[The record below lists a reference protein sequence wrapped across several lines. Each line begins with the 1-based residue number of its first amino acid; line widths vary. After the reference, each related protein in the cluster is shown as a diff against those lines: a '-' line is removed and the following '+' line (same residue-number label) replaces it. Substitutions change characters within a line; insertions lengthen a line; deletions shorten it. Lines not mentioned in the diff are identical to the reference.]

1 LQKLSKMEVFN
12 MLLEFRTKNYKSFKD
27 ELVFSMIPAPK
38 QKGLDYS
45 VLHEKI
51 ASKKFKA
58 LCSAVIYGPNA
69 AGKSNIIGAMEVLQ
83 SIVLRGNI
91 RDDDKRSAPNTAVNN
106 LELIPNQSYKVTEP
120 VHFSIKFMEEGMLFD
135 YQLVLDL
142 GLFLEDEYKRKVL
155 SEKLFINEY
164 MIFSRENGLE
174 FENLKVIGRY
184 LNNEFENNA
193 NSAMSLAKGNLNSE
207 ELFLVNGFKAMFS
220 SKLVSIISDWMENKF
235 MVIYRADSIQ
245 LIRRFS
251 DPKKKTVYVEKTTN
265 EAAKLFGINSNDLGY
280 VVHDEESEAKL
291 YSLFNGRQSL
301 PAEIFESHGTVR
313 FVNIFPLVINALL
326 NGGTLI
332 VDEFESALHPMAL
345 MSIVNLFHNNDLNK
359 KNAQLIFNTH
369 NPIFLNANL
378 FRRDEIKFVER
389 DENTH
394 DSIHYSLSDFGTS
407 GENAVRIHGDYMKN
421 YFIGR
426 YGAITDIDFTSIF
439 EEVLKEREE
448 V

>member
-1 LQKLSKMEVFN
+1 
-12 MLLEFRTKNYKSFKD
+12 MLLEFKTKNYKSFKD
-27 ELVFSMIPAPK
+27 ELVFSMVPAPK

-45 VLHEKI
+45 ILSEKVS
-51 ASKKFKA
+51 SKNYKA

-69 AGKSNIIGAMEVLQ
+69 AGKSNVIGAMEVLQ

-91 RDDDKRSAPNTAVNN
+91 RDGERRSAPNAAVNS
-106 LELIPNQSYKVTEP
+106 LELIPNRSYQIAEP
-120 VHFSIKFMEEGMLFD
+120 VHFSIKFMEDG
-135 YQLVLDL
+135 LVLEYLLVLNL
-142 GLFLEDEYKRKVL
+142 GLFLEDDYKRTIV
-155 SEKLFINEY
+155 SEKLYVNEH

-174 FENLKVIGRY
+174 FENLKIIRPY
-184 LNNEFENNA
+184 LNNEFESNA
-193 NSAMSLAKGNLNSE
+193 KSAVSLARGNLNSE
-207 ELFLVNGFKAMFS
+207 ELFLMNGFKTMFS
-220 SKLVSIISDWMENKF
+220 SKLVSIMSNWIEHKF
-235 MVIYRADSIQ
+235 MVIYRADAIQ
-245 LIRRFS
+245 LIRRFA

-265 EAAKLFGINSNDLGY
+265 EAAQLFGINSNALGY

-291 YSLFNGRQSL
+291 YSLFEGRQSL

-326 NGGTLI
+326 HGGTLI
-332 VDEFESALHPMAL
+332 IDELESALHPMAL

-389 DENTH
+389 EENTH
-394 DSIHYSLSDFGTS
+394 NSIHYSLSDFGTS
-407 GENAVRIHGDYMKN
+407 GDKAVRMHGDYMKN

-426 YGAITDIDFTSIF
+426 YGAIRDIDFTSIF
-439 EEVLKEREE
+439 EDVLKEREE